1 MGGDNTVDPRHAET
15 AYPDGQH
22 ESDRGRLRVRPICPA
37 AIVVAW
43 RRERRPGTARTQ
55 RKSGCQARPKV
66 RRLADPAGFLSSTG
80 PLTAVLG
87 SQRATAHRG
96 IGTTENGDDG
106 PC

>member
-1 MGGDNTVDPRHAET
+1 MPTLRTQTVSTKVTQDDYAFARFA
-15 AYPDGQH
+15 
-22 ESDRGRLRVRPICPA
+22 
-37 AIVVAW
+37 
-43 RRERRPGTARTQ
+43 RRPSSSLDLANGGLAQRAPSVKVAVTPTQ
-55 RKSGCQARPKV
+55 G

-87 SQRATAHRG
+87 SQRGTAYRG